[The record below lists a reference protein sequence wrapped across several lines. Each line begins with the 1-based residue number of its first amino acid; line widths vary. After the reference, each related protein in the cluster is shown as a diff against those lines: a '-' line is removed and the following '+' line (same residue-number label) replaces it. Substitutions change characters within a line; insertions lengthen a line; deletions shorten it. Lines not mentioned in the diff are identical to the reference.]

1 MANDV
6 FMNRSIETVSWQD
19 YRASSTGMVVF
30 YATDPVCEL
39 PIREVP
45 EQYPSEILPEP
56 NYETETFGFFGCA
69 RTKIRSTFIKSKIR
83 YLFFITKY
91 AGTDAD
97 LKDEYLITGY
107 YRVTKI
113 ADVKKQHIRYCSDYS
128 CLDEKDCFAL
138 RAEESRFVCAKDAFG
153 VTPQLLKSWDFKGR
167 VTRQSRILLSEEQ
180 TAAIVEHL
188 KSKPDIKEQY
198 IEETARLQP
207 HDGSEEEETE

>member
-6 FMNRSIETVSWQD
+6 FMNRSIEMVSWQD
-19 YRASSTGMVVF
+19 YRASNTGMVVF
-30 YATDPVCEL
+30 YSSDPVSEL

-45 EQYPSEILPEP
+45 EQYPSDILPEP
-56 NYETETFGFFGCA
+56 NYETATFGFYGCA
-69 RTKIRSTFIKSKIR
+69 RTKIRATFIKSKIR

-128 CLDEKDCFAL
+128 CLDEKECFAL
-138 RAEESRFVCAKDAFG
+138 RAEESHFVSVKDAFR
-153 VTPQLLKSWDFKGR
+153 VTPQQLKAWDFKGR
-167 VTRQSRILLSEEQ
+167 ITRQSRILLNEEQ
-180 TAAIVEHL
+180 AAAVIEHI

-207 HDGSEEEETE
+207 HNGSEEEESE